1 MPPSDGWAAE
11 QRLKASLGRR
21 GARVRREP
29 RSTYHGVDAACD
41 AGRSRSL
48 EPAIAYEEPLYDPD
62 SPPRADVTIVY
73 GGPAA
78 PHWDIRTVSGD
89 RSVADAFAARVNA
102 RLMLLPAHDP
112 QFRRNRERVNKDAE
126 REHIRLTWDLGYDE
140 GDDR

>member
-1 MPPSDGWAAE
+1 M
-11 QRLKASLGRR
+11 
-21 GARVRREP
+21 RE
-29 RSTYHGVDAACD
+29 A
-41 AGRSRSL
+41 
-48 EPAIAYEEPLYDPD
+48 AIAIQHGW
-62 SPPRADVTIVY
+62 RA
-73 GGPAA
+73 GWLPSA